1 MDLAVLI
8 ILIVVVVILLKDIK
22 WVTYLIG
29 ILEIFLRLV
38 HYIGDKLGISE
49 INDFINRIFP
59 TSLFGLLSNYTSGI
73 VYEIFSWILVVFL
86 VWFLIYL
93 LNYLFKGK

>member
-1 MDLAVLI
+1 MDLAIII
-8 ILIVVVVILLKDIK
+8 ILLILVIITLRDIK

-38 HYIGDKLGISE
+38 NYIGNHLQVAELKS
-49 INDFINRIFP
+49 FVNRVFP
-59 TSLFGLLSNYTSGI
+59 DSLFSIAAKYTSGI
-73 VYEIFSWILVVFL
+73 IYEIISWILIIFL

-93 LNYLFKGK
+93 INYLFKRK

>member
-1 MDLAVLI
+1 MDLIIFLI
-8 ILIVVVVILLKDIK
+8 LVALVIFLLRDIK

-38 HYIGDKLGISE
+38 NYIANHLGISE
-49 INDFINRIFP
+49 VADFVNDNIP
-59 TSLFGLLSNYTSGI
+59 DSLFTILANYSSGLFYDVL
-73 VYEIFSWILVVFL
+73 SWILIAFL

-93 LNYLFKGK
+93 ISYLFRAR